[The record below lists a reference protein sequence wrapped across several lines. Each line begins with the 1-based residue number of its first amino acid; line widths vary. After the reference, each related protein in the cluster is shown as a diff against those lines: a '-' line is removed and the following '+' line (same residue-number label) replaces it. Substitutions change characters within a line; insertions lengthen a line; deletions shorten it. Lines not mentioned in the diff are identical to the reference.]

1 MDKLIEKIVH
11 YCLDTKLVL
20 FLIVIAFLL
29 KLFKCFSKFILLVGK
44 SFIFYFIMM

>member
-20 FLIVIAFLL
+20 FLIIIAFVL
-29 KLFKCFSKFILLVGK
+29 KLLSV
-44 SFIFYFIMM
+44 Y